1 LDLLGAQEELVQAIM
16 ETGTPT
22 VVLLINGRPL
32 SINYIK
38 EHVPAIL
45 EGWYLGE
52 QGGVA
57 AANVI
62 FGDANPGG
70 KLPITFPRS
79 VGELP
84 DFYNHKPSRNRSYLF
99 SGRDVLFPFGF
110 GLSYTQF
117 HFDNLRVEPQTIGP
131 AGAAKVSI
139 DVTNAGSRE
148 GDEVAQLYIHQRVAS
163 ITRPVEQLRG
173 FKRVTLKPGEKTT
186 VEFEVGPDDL
196 SLLDVNMNRVV
207 ELGTFDLMVGANSA
221 QTSSV
226 PLQVVAK

>member
-1 LDLLGAQEELVQAIM
+1 
-16 ETGTPT
+16 
-22 VVLLINGRPL
+22 
-32 SINYIK
+32 
-38 EHVPAIL
+38 
-45 EGWYLGE
+45 
-52 QGGVA
+52 
-57 AANVI
+57 VI
-62 FGDANPGG
+62 FGDVNPGG

-99 SGRDVLFPFGF
+99 SGRNVLFPFGF

-117 HFDNLRVEPQTIGP
+117 RFDNLRLEPPTIGP
-131 AGAAKVSI
+131 AGTAKVSI
-139 DVTNAGSRE
+139 DVTNAGTRE